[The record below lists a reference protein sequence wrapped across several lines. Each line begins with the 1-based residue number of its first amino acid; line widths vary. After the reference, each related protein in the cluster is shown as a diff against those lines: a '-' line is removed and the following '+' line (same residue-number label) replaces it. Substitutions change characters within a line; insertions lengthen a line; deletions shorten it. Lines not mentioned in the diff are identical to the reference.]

1 MQDQEI
7 NTIIEKCEKLH
18 KIEEEVNEFRNDI
31 HSQQTI
37 ETFSK
42 YLKHNVRVRFKEIH
56 TGQEDCVTGKLTN
69 VDRWGIEVKIDQYRR
84 DYIYFTCILDFEI
97 L

>member
-31 HSQQTI
+31 NSQQTI
-37 ETFSK
+37 LTFLK
-42 YLKHNVRVRFKEIH
+42 YLKHNVRVRFKAIH

-69 VDRWGIEVKIDQYRR
+69 VDICGIEIKIDQYRR
-84 DYIYFTCILDFEI
+84 DYIYFTHIIDFEI